1 MPVSKYDKYYGSK
14 KGSAS
19 KALNALR
26 ERYGTA
32 KGTSIFYAK
41 ANKERASRPK
51 SRYEGEDTK

>member
-19 KALNALR
+19 KALNAMR
-26 ERYGTA
+26 EQYGDK
-32 KGTSIFYAK
+32 KGTSVFYAL
-41 ANKERASRPK
+41 ANKRRANRPK